1 MCTIWGFHFIV
12 IKTTVTSV
20 PPMFYAAVRMVLVAL
35 LLAPWLRW
43 RRGKMAVVLTAGLCF
58 GAINYAFLFS
68 GLQHATASASAVAV
82 ELYTPFATIL
92 SVLFLGERVGW
103 RRISGIAIAFAGVAL
118 IALARDGGA
127 GSGRV
132 GLGVALV
139 VAGTFSEAIGSI
151 LVKRAQGFKPWELLA
166 WFAVVGASV
175 LSLASWTLEDGQFEA
190 VRAADPLML
199 AGAIVYSAVFASIFG
214 HTAYYWLLQRLPV
227 SQVAPSALLTTILA
241 VSFSIAF
248 LGEPMTTRFL
258 IGGAMALSGVA
269 IVLLRTPKGRIVE
282 PGAPEPVVVAPEESR

>member
-132 GLGVALV
+132 GLGVGLV

>member
-1 MCTIWGFHFIV
+1 MCTIWGFHFVV

-20 PPMFYAAVRMVLVAL
+20 PPMFYAAVRMALVAL

-43 RRGKMAVVLTAGLCF
+43 RAGKMKVVLTAGLCF

-68 GLQHATASASAVAV
+68 GLQLATASASAIAV

-92 SVLFLGERVGW
+92 SVVFLGERVGW

-118 IALARDGGA
+118 IALARDSGA
-127 GSGRV
+127 AGGRV
-132 GLGVALV
+132 GLGVGLV

-151 LVKRAQGFKPWELLA
+151 LVKRARGFKPWELLA
-166 WFAVVGASV
+166 WFAVVGAGV
-175 LSLASWTLEDGQFEA
+175 LSLASWALEDGQFEA
-190 VRAADPLML
+190 VRGGDPLML
-199 AGAIVYSAVFASIFG
+199 AGAIVYSAVLASIFG

-241 VSFSIAF
+241 VSFSIVF

-258 IGGAMALSGVA
+258 IGGAMAMSGVA
-269 IVLLRTPKGRIVE
+269 VVLLRSPKGRIVE